1 MARKAPKIVKWDTIV
16 RGTNDYLPVTF
27 LRQVF
32 VDPETG
38 KPVEDQTNG
47 ITVPFNLENR
57 VVIMTVKKSQYDGVN
72 PVDDLNGDVEH
83 DAPFI
88 KAWQNELKD
97 LTAGNEGYSDIDRDI
112 QRDKTGPWNKDYLF
126 RIIIDCDDPSEG
138 RYGPEDERYIW
149 QNNYQGMYGMKPQ
162 DGKVV
167 FRFSKKMTMM
177 KPGDYYFDVRMMEKD
192 PKQIGMLRECR
203 DWAPII
209 GQLTIEG
216 TPTNR
221 FAMFDWEAGAK
232 D

>member
-1 MARKAPKIVKWDTIV
+1 MARKAPKLIKWDTIV

-27 LRQVF
+27 NRQVF

-47 ITVPFNLENR
+47 IIVPFNLENR
-57 VVIMTVKKSQYDGVN
+57 AVVLTVKKSQYDGVN
-72 PVDDLNGDVEH
+72 PYDDLNGDVEH

-88 KAWQNELKD
+88 KNWQEELKD
-97 LTAGNEGYSDIDRDI
+97 NLAGNEGNSDINRAI
-112 QRDKTGPWNKDYLF
+112 QLDKTGPWNKDYLF
-126 RIIIDCDDPSEG
+126 RIIIDCDDPTDG
-138 RYGPEDERYIW
+138 ANGPTDERYIW

-167 FRFSKKMTMM
+167 FRFTKKMTMM
-177 KPGDYYFDVRMMEKD
+177 KPGDYYFDVRLMEKEH
-192 PKQIGMLRECR
+192 KQIGMLRESR
-203 DWAPII
+203 DWAPIL
-209 GQLTIEG
+209 GMLTIEG

-221 FAMFDWEAGAK
+221 FAMFDWVEGAK